1 MEQSFIHPQL
11 GYIEVSIGGGSDG
24 SGSQLAQDGQIEV
37 SQVEDGAD
45 KTVEVLVAQDG
56 HDELLED
63 GRVAED
69 AIRQVDLLDEESQSN
84 PTVKKLVSA
93 VKHLEKSCR
102 TLKREN
108 MSLSKEVMSAEMQI
122 KEVQKSSATDV
133 CEMLLPMIK
142 KTMLEANKGLVGSLK
157 EEVKQAVKES
167 QSSLVSTIDGIKT
180 TLTNMAANLT
190 QLNSAAQN
198 TGVAVSEVD
207 KKLVASGIIVNDD
220 PNSQVDLAEVVLQI
234 NSKVNGAVSIL
245 EGSSD
250 TSAPIPLNLVDPIP
264 VPIIVPQ
271 EDTLSGQKSKLS
283 LRVGLKKSD
292 NLTPLHKAPS
302 STLTPSSTPTKPSPG
317 SRWGKATPS
326 KSTPPTMSS
335 TTMASSVSTVRQLNS
350 KVGETCASNPYL
362 FKLMSRASNFLDRE
376 KEHEESSNK
385 RRRRT

>member
-271 EDTLSGQKSKLS
+271 EDTLSGQKS
-283 LRVGLKKSD
+283 
-292 NLTPLHKAPS
+292 
-302 STLTPSSTPTKPSPG
+302 
-317 SRWGKATPS
+317 
-326 KSTPPTMSS
+326 
-335 TTMASSVSTVRQLNS
+335 
-350 KVGETCASNPYL
+350 
-362 FKLMSRASNFLDRE
+362 
-376 KEHEESSNK
+376 
-385 RRRRT
+385 